1 MRSYFWSVFTPNA
14 GKYGPEIT
22 SYLDTF
28 NAVLADQENIKRTN
42 QKWGITMF
50 TIQLYF
56 CLLLGE
62 GEYKKQL
69 DTCMCHPKLKFIH
82 NS

>member
-1 MRSYFWSVFTPNA
+1 
-14 GKYGPEIT
+14 
-22 SYLDTF
+22 
-28 NAVLADQENIKRTN
+28 
-42 QKWGITMF
+42 MF

-62 GEYKKQL
+62 GEYKKQP